1 MTLTDLTR
9 DRDDADSL
17 LQLGDVSDRGF
28 NNCELSSQL
37 RVSNYLFGECPEIP
51 HPGSRNSQLF

>member
-28 NNCELSSQL
+28 NNCQLSSQL
-37 RVSNYLFGECPEIP
+37 RVSNYLFGEY
-51 HPGSRNSQLF
+51 L